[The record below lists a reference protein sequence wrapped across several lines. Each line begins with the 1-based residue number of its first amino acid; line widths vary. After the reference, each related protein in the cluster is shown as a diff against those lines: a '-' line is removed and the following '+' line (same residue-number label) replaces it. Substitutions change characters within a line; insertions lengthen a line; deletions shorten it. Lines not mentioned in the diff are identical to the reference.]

1 MSASPPIDPSL
12 LLALPNLAASLGDS
26 AGATA
31 SHNILNNGS
40 TAGVTGDDASDEA
53 VSKARMAVKAKKHS
67 ESRQRKKLEEVL
79 RLGGT
84 QRGGPSPEKRF
95 LSCENCRARKLKCS
109 RHKVCMACQ
118 MRGEPFVWK
127 GGAPSM
133 ATMTPYAMQQAADAN
148 RGEVDR
154 LERLVRLLTA
164 RYVKREAAAAE
175 AEGRPPRRP
184 PSMTEVIEA
193 ELREELVAGG
203 RARTSPLEDAEAL
216 LALATPTVNW
226 EDYGGGMGDIFV
238 HDTEQERRGSPF
250 ATLAGLPVQ
259 QTAAPEP
266 VVAAPPAPPPARPVL
281 PRSATTSDAH
291 ATVLPTLRVSIP
303 STAARTPSLLSARAP
318 ALPSA
323 LIRSL
328 TESAPPGYQAIVVDS
343 SFVPVAEHAFPHLP
357 PLQPTPTS
365 FSYVLPAPAMPLPR
379 LRLEP
384 TFFYPLLPSPLM
396 SPRSVAA
403 LAETRAYALAAQRAP
418 EVAELRRREHEW
430 RYEEASARKRARE
443 ELEQQECDRERGRE
457 AVQRARDAAERA
469 RIAQEEAGEQAP
481 PIKKANAQPLRDPA
495 PRPAVAKEGAK
506 PDAAQAAA
514 SISPATKQPTS
525 SEPVTLPS
533 LSAFAAIA
541 PYQPLA
547 READPMLALGGTSSG
562 ADLVASAVG
571 RRQSSLFSPAGSASS
586 LPSSAGGRPILSLDA
601 AGATSAFSALGSYA
615 LLRTPSALS
624 AGVGG
629 LRGRITLSPLR
640 SAFPHSAVEEGLR
653 PINSLRLPGH
663 SGGGED
669 GSAMDERFEP
679 RAERQRRLSE
689 EEWEKFEPR
698 VEKHEAGA
706 PGAME
711 VDGEEEEDAG
721 AETDGRSSVARSR
734 RSARSEKGAEDED
747 DEESEEDE
755 TDEASE

>member
-1 MSASPPIDPSL
+1 
-12 LLALPNLAASLGDS
+12 
-26 AGATA
+26 
-31 SHNILNNGS
+31 
-40 TAGVTGDDASDEA
+40 
-53 VSKARMAVKAKKHS
+53 
-67 ESRQRKKLEEVL
+67 
-79 RLGGT
+79 
-84 QRGGPSPEKRF
+84 
-95 LSCENCRARKLKCS
+95 
-109 RHKVCMACQ
+109 
-118 MRGEPFVWK
+118 
-127 GGAPSM
+127 M

-148 RGEVDR
+148 RGEIDR

-193 ELREELVAGG
+193 ELREELAAGG
-203 RARTSPLEDAEAL
+203 RAKTSPLEDAEAL

-238 HDTEQERRGSPF
+238 HDAEQERRGSPF
-250 ATLAGLPVQ
+250 APLADLPVQ

-291 ATVLPTLRVSIP
+291 ANVLPTLRVSIP
-303 STAARTPSLLSARAP
+303 STVSHTPSLPSARPP

-357 PLQPTPTS
+357 PLQPTTSS
-365 FSYVLPAPAMPLPR
+365 FSYVLPAPAMPVSHPSFPSFPAAPTGPQLPR

-418 EVAELRRREHEW
+418 EVVELRRREHEW

-443 ELEQQECDRERGRE
+443 ELEQQERDRERGRE

-481 PIKKANAQPLRDPA
+481 PRKKANAQPLRDPA
-495 PRPAVAKEGAK
+495 PPTAVAKEGAT
-506 PDAAQAAA
+506 PDAAQAVA
-514 SISPATKQPTS
+514 SIPPTPKQPTS

-547 READPMLALGGTSSG
+547 RESDPMLALGGTSSG